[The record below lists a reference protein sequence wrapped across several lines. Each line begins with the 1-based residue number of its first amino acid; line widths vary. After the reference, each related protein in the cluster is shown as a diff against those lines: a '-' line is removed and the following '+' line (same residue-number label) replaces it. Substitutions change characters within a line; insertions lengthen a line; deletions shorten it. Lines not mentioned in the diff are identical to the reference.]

1 MKNLKITESCLVQ
14 GQHAEAGTVLKDVD
28 NTLAA
33 ELVANGRAV
42 EIPAK
47 QEVLGNRDPEPEN
60 RDPKPSKKGKDAE
73 PAE

>member
-1 MKNLKITESCLVQ
+1 MKNLKITEACLIK
-14 GQHAEAGTVLKDVD
+14 GEHAEVGTVIKNVD

-42 EIPAK
+42 EIPEK
-47 QEVLGNRDPEPEN
+47 PEVLNHRDPEAEN
-60 RDPKPSKKGKDAE
+60 RDPKPSKKAKDA